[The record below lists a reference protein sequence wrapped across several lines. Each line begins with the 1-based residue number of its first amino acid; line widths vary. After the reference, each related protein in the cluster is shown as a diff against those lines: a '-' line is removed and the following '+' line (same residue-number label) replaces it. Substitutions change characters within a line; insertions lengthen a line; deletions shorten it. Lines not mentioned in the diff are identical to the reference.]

1 MNTKETSVWEFVEK
15 YYPNYSRCNE
25 IAENDDLQVIVDAEI
40 EEGSCAED
48 YFYSIADDLGMERD
62 EHGKIRLT
70 NLSIR
75 QEAKYRL
82 NESNAI
88 IFERAIEGYLETLK
102 KQ

>member
-1 MNTKETSVWEFVEK
+1 MENAWEFVEK
-15 YYPNYSRCNE
+15 YYPNYSGCSE
-25 IAENDDLQVIVDAEI
+25 IAENDDLHCIVDGEI
-40 EEGSCAED
+40 EPNSCAED

-62 EHGKIRLT
+62 VNGEIRLT

-88 IFERAIEGYLETLK
+88 VFERAIEGYLKSLK
-102 KQ
+102 EQ